1 MLAIIIV
8 SWNVR
13 DLLRRCLSAVQAALA
28 AGNLSAEIIVVDNDS
43 MMVQR
48 P

>member
-13 DLLRRCLSAVQAALA
+13 DLLRRCLAAVQSSLA
-28 AGNLSAEIIVVDNDS
+28 EGNLTAEIIVVDNDS
-43 MMVQR
+43 R
-48 P
+48 GIL